1 VSRTRIRRILSEASR
16 ALLAFDAFV
25 DSSMFN
31 GQRALSNGWRRVDA
45 ASDRLHLSGVP
56 RVLVEFACESLTLGL
71 GGLLVVLTLAIPA
84 FQETADDDWLK
95 RGDLAVTFQDRYGL
109 EVGKRGIKHDDAVPF
124 EELPDY
130 FIKAVL
136 ATEDRRFFSHFGI
149 DVVGTIRALTVNAKA
164 SGVVQGGSS
173 ITQQLAKN
181 LFLTNERSIE
191 RKIKEAYLALW
202 LEHHLTK
209 KEILKLY
216 LDRAYMGAGAFGV
229 QAAAQTYFGKS
240 ARDIN
245 LAEAAML
252 AGLFKAPTKYSPL
265 VNLPAARARANDVL
279 SNLVDAGFMTEG
291 QVYAA
296 RRNPATPVDQTAR
309 NSPDWYLDFAYSE
322 VRALAAA
329 GKLGDERTLIVRTG
343 LDEAL
348 QTKAETVIETMLR
361 DKAPAYRAHQAATV
375 IATTDGLVRAMVGG
389 RDYGAS
395 QFNRATDAA
404 RQPGSS
410 FKIFVYMTALLT
422 DKFHA
427 NTPIDASSVCIGDYC
442 VHNYHGESAGVIP
455 LYRALAESLNTAAI
469 RMSIKIGEAYWP
481 PKQSYH
487 LGKIATLGRSKIVA
501 TARAMGVTT
510 PLVDTVSLP
519 VGADEVKMIDMV
531 AANATLASGGIRVTP
546 FAAVEARSSNG
557 KLIYSHATDNGA
569 PVRALPADK
578 VAEMNNIMTHVVTEG
593 TGRAAQIPGLVISGK
608 TGTTNNSTNAW
619 FNAFTGNLVGSVWFG
634 NDDNTSMRDMTGGTL
649 PAMTWHDIMVF
660 AHQSLEAKPPFG
672 VAPSPPTTPSPPAQ
686 GPVAKGAPEAA
697 EGSPQLIGLSPRATR
712 VILDIGDLAREA
724 LRSSRTAAT
733 QGDQSDPATHFV
745 TGVAAMR
752 EGVPLP

>member
-1 VSRTRIRRILSEASR
+1 MPNSRITKLLAMASR

-25 DSSMFN
+25 NSSMFDAR
-31 GQRALSNGWRRVDA
+31 QRVFSFLRALDA
-45 ASDRLHLSGVP
+45 ASERLHISGVP
-56 RVLVEFACESLTLGL
+56 RVLVELACEALTLGL
-71 GGLLVVLTLAIPA
+71 AGLLVVLTLAIPA

-95 RGDLAVTFQDRYGL
+95 RGNLAVTFQDRYGV

-124 EELPDY
+124 EELPD
-130 FIKAVL
+130 FFVKAVL

-149 DVVGTIRALTVNAKA
+149 DVVGTIRALTIDAKA
-164 SGVVQGGSS
+164 AGVVQGGSS

-181 LFLTNERSIE
+181 LFLSNERSIE

-202 LEHHLTK
+202 LENHLTK

-265 VNLPAARARANDVL
+265 VNLAAARARANDVL

-296 RRNPATPVDQTAR
+296 RRNPATPIDQPPHD
-309 NSPDWYLDFAYSE
+309 SPDWYLDFAYSE
-322 VRALAAA
+322 VKALAAA
-329 GKLGDERTLIVRTG
+329 GKLGEDRTLIVRTG

-348 QTKAETVIETMLR
+348 QTKAETAIETMLR
-361 DKAPAYRAHQAATV
+361 DKAPAYRAHQAAAV
-375 IATTDGLVRAMVGG
+375 VATTAGLVRAMVGG

-422 DKFHA
+422 GKYHA
-427 NTPIDASSVCIGDYC
+427 DTPVDASGICIGDYC
-442 VHNYHGESAGVIP
+442 VHNYHGESAGIIP

-469 RMSIKIGEAYWP
+469 RMSVKIGEFYWP
-481 PKQSYH
+481 PNQSYH
-487 LGKIATLGRSKIVA
+487 LAKIAALGRSKIVE
-501 TARAMGVTT
+501 TARAMGITT

-531 AANATLASGGIRVTP
+531 AANATLASGGVRVTP
-546 FAAVEARSSNG
+546 YAAIEARNSNG
-557 KLIYSHATDNGA
+557 KLIYLHERDSGR
-569 PVRALPADK
+569 PVRVLPADK

-634 NDDNTSMRDMTGGTL
+634 NDENTPMENLTGGIL
-649 PAMTWHDIMVF
+649 PAMTWREIMVF
-660 AHQSLEAKPPFG
+660 AHQGLEAKPPFG
-672 VAPSPPTTPSPPAQ
+672 VAAPPPAP
-686 GPVAKGAPEAA
+686 GEPAASAKAAQPSVEA
-697 EGSPQLIGLSPRATR
+697 SLPPIGLSPRATR
-712 VILDIGDLAREA
+712 AILEIGGLAREA
-724 LRSSRTAAT
+724 LRGRTAAPS
-733 QGDQSDPATHFV
+733 QAEPDFRPS
-745 TGVAAMR
+745 GVAAMR
-752 EGVPLP
+752 GSAGSP

>member
-1 VSRTRIRRILSEASR
+1 ML
-16 ALLAFDAFV
+16 ALDAFI

-31 GQRALSNGWRRVDA
+31 ARRRLWGAWQRIDA
-45 ASDRLHLSGVP
+45 VSDRMHLSGLG
-56 RVLVEFACESLTLGL
+56 RVALEFACEGLTLGL
-71 GGLLVVLTLAIPA
+71 AGLIVALTLALPA
-84 FQETADDDWLK
+84 FQETANDDWLK
-95 RGDLAVTFQDRYGL
+95 RGDLAVTFQDRYGV

-124 EELPDY
+124 DELPDY
-130 FIKAVL
+130 FVKAVI

-149 DVVGTIRALTVNAKA
+149 DIVGTFRALTVNAKA

-181 LFLTNERSIE
+181 LFLTNERSLQ

-202 LEHHLTK
+202 LEHHYTK

-216 LDRAYMGAGAFGV
+216 LDRVYMGSGAFGA
-229 QAAAQTYFGKS
+229 QAAAETYFGTS
-240 ARDIN
+240 IRDVT

-252 AGLFKAPTKYSPL
+252 AGLFKAPTKYSPI

-296 RRNPATPVDQTAR
+296 RRNPATPIDQTAK
-309 NSPDWYLDFAYSE
+309 NSPDWYLDFAYNE
-322 VRALAAA
+322 VRGLAAA
-329 GKLGDERTLIVRTG
+329 GKLGDDRILVVRTG
-343 LDEAL
+343 LDTAV
-348 QTKAETVIETMLR
+348 QTKADSVIETMLR
-361 DKAPAYRAHQAATV
+361 DKAPAYHAHQAATV

-422 DKFHA
+422 GKFHA
-427 NTPIDASSVCIGDYC
+427 DTPIDCSGICIGDYC
-442 VHNYHGESAGVIP
+442 VQNYHGESAGRLP
-455 LYRALAESLNTAAI
+455 LYLALAHSFNTAAI
-469 RMSIKIGEAYWP
+469 RLSVKIGEAYWP

-487 LGKIATLGRSKIVA
+487 LAKIATLGRSKIVQ

-510 PLVDTVSLP
+510 PLIDTVSLP

-531 AANATLASGGIRVTP
+531 AANATLASGGIRVRP
-546 FAAVEARSSNG
+546 YAAVEVRTARG
-557 KLIYSHATDNGA
+557 KLLYDHARDSGP
-569 PVRALPADK
+569 PVRVLPADK
-578 VAEMNNIMTHVVTEG
+578 VAELNNMMTHVVSEG
-593 TGRAAQIPGLVISGK
+593 TGRAAQIPGLAIAGK

-634 NDDNTSMRDMTGGTL
+634 NDENTSMGNMTGGTL
-649 PAMTWHDIMVF
+649 PAMSWHDIMVF
-660 AHQSLEAKPPFG
+660 AHQGLDPKPPFG
-672 VAPSPPTTPSPPAQ
+672 VPAPPPASAAAVAAAAKAQAGAASPPR
-686 GPVAKGAPEAA
+686 
-697 EGSPQLIGLSPRATR
+697 IGLSPSATKAIR
-712 VILDIGDLAREA
+712 DIEDLARQALKNTPTSSAPEA
-724 LRSSRTAAT
+724 GPGGGAKVVR
-733 QGDQSDPATHFV
+733 G
-745 TGVAAMR
+745 AMA
-752 EGVPLP
+752 EP